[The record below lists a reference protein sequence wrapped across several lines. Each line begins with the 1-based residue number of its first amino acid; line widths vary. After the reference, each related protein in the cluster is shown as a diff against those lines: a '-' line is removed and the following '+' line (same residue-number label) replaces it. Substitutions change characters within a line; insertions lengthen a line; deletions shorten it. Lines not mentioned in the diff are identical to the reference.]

1 MVNRKGSLNLSIQAI
16 VIVVIAFVV
25 LGLGLGFVKNTF
37 GDIEGSSAQVVG
49 QITDQLNDQ
58 IAKSNEPLYFPSQKL
73 VLEAGEEKVHGVGV
87 KNTGDLPLD
96 LKVKFYIRE
105 GQDFRPFNSGEVMS
119 FGTGDNSFEAG
130 VFWDDTSQKFSAGE
144 GRPFPITITAPS
156 KFGNYLYRVEV
167 MKVVDDVEESY
178 ASKTFFIRTS

>member
-1 MVNRKGSLNLSIQAI
+1 
-16 VIVVIAFVV
+16 
-25 LGLGLGFVKNTF
+25 
-37 GDIEGSSAQVVG
+37 
-49 QITDQLNDQ
+49 
-58 IAKSNEPLYFPSQKL
+58 
-73 VLEAGEEKVHGVGV
+73 
-87 KNTGDLPLD
+87 
-96 LKVKFYIRE
+96 
-105 GQDFRPFNSGEVMS
+105 MS